1 MLINHGFT
9 VSAEGNIRMNY
20 SVLVMGNTARLSARP
35 RSDEGKAEAEQ
46 RQAADEQIAAPL
58 LDPGPIA
65 AREVFR
71 APGRDGTEDQADNA
85 QNENHRGLL
94 MSNRPSGYPTVK

>member
-1 MLINHGFT
+1 MD
-9 VSAEGNIRMNY
+9 Y
-20 SVLVMGNTARLSARP
+20 SVLVMRKRARIEARP
-35 RSDEGKAEAEQ
+35 ESDDRKTEAEQ